1 MFQSSYLLPLLWL
14 KKEADKEK
22 MSATQCQIFFFY
34 YQLFELLF
42 ARESDLRDLCLGR
55 QGFYFSQLEKDLLS
69 GVSRF
74 LTNLEGKG
82 TLKANQEVSARKAL
96 FLALTTSQSDWQ
108 ELAPV
113 FDFYQ
118 AVERLETPLLLSF
131 QDRQDL
137 MWIYQSALEK
147 DYSVK
152 VIGDKHFVLKRQD
165 ATKLTGRQTQ
175 TLEILSQSEDLV
187 NPVYVTLGEK
197 GVLLLD

>member
-1 MFQSSYLLPLLWL
+1 MYQSSYLLPLLWL
-14 KKEADKEK
+14 KKEADKEE

-69 GVSRF
+69 GVSH
-74 LTNLEGKG
+74 LEGKG
-82 TLKANQEVSARKAL
+82 TLKTNQEVSARKAL

-118 AVERLETPLLLSF
+118 TVGRLETPSLLSS
-131 QDRQDL
+131 QDRQHL